1 LPPRN
6 SLRRFL
12 AATTGALLVTATA
25 ACAAEPSPEV
35 AVRSFLLNWQEGD
48 YEAAAQV
55 TNGDVAE
62 VAEALRQAHNQL
74 DLAALR
80 LSLRPI
86 EMDGDTATAGFG
98 AEADLGIG
106 DPVWRYTG
114 TIPLTRTDSGWVID
128 WSPAVIHPELGEGE
142 RLAVTYDVPDRG
154 QIYDRNG
161 EPLVEET
168 EVTAFGVRPA
178 AMADMTEGINSLA
191 ELLDEDPEPLLNR
204 VRSAP
209 PEEFQ
214 PLVLKRTQDVSS
226 SLLAKATAIPGVE
239 VEEGTMPL
247 LPIRAAGVV
256 GEVAGTAEH
265 KVANRVS
272 GPYQAGDTVGLNG
285 LQSSFQQ
292 QLAGTATTRV
302 VTLSSSGEETGVLE
316 TWTGEESGS
325 LTTTLDHAVQEAA
338 ETSLAT
344 INGTAYLVAV
354 DARSGEILAAAGQPD
369 EPSNDGALTRQY
381 YPGETFT
388 IVSAAALLSG
398 GKATLDTTMACEQ
411 QAEVGSRTFTNPN
424 GGSLLGTP
432 DLRTN
437 FAYSCTTAF
446 VGLSSSLSA
455 ADLAESAERFG
466 IGQPWQLPVPA
477 FSGEFTV
484 QGGQEQVAAATVGA
498 DGITV
503 SPLGMALVAAAVA
516 GGQWHAP
523 RLIDG
528 VEPEVDS
535 IPVDPAVLEPL
546 RELMRAP
553 VEQGSASVLNIDYVN
568 PVHGQTGMVT
578 QEIDGEEKT
587 IQWFVGYR
595 GHVAFAVVVE
605 AAPSHTYQFA
615 VNSALSFLQLLPASY
630 VSAAEAD
637 SQLEGSA

>member
-106 DPVWRYTG
+106 DPVWRVHG
-114 TIPLTRTDSGWVID
+114 DDPVDAHGLGLGDRLVACGDPPG
-128 WSPAVIHPELGEGE
+128 AGEGE

-411 QAEVGSRTFTNPN
+411 QAEVGSRT
-424 GGSLLGTP
+424 SRTP
-432 DLRTN
+432 T
-437 FAYSCTTAF
+437 
-446 VGLSSSLSA
+446 
-455 ADLAESAERFG
+455 
-466 IGQPWQLPVPA
+466 
-477 FSGEFTV
+477 
-484 QGGQEQVAAATVGA
+484 AAACWGPRTCGR
-498 DGITV
+498 T
-503 SPLGMALVAAAVA
+503 SPTAAR
-516 GGQWHAP
+516 Q
-523 RLIDG
+523 RLWG
-528 VEPEVDS
+528 C
-535 IPVDPAVLEPL
+535 
-546 RELMRAP
+546 RA
-553 VEQGSASVLNIDYVN
+553 
-568 PVHGQTGMVT
+568 
-578 QEIDGEEKT
+578 
-587 IQWFVGYR
+587 R
-595 GHVAFAVVVE
+595 
-605 AAPSHTYQFA
+605 
-615 VNSALSFLQLLPASY
+615 
-630 VSAAEAD
+630 
-637 SQLEGSA
+637 